1 MIKVRE
7 ETPHDRDAVRL
18 VNRLAFGGADEADLV
33 DRLHRE
39 DLVVASLVAIDG
51 PDVVGHVLFSEL
63 PVEGAK
69 SVIRAA
75 ALAPMAVLPK
85 HQGRGIGSALVVR
98 GLDVCRRR
106 GVEAVIV
113 LGHETY
119 YPRFG
124 FSAAR
129 AQALS
134 APFSGPAFMALELV
148 PGVLGGGG
156 VVRYPPAFGLGEG
169 SGEGT

>member
-7 ETPHDRDAVRL
+7 ETPDDRDAVRL

-33 DRLHRE
+33 DRLYR
-39 DLVVASLVAIDG
+39 DNLVIASLVAVDG
-51 PDVVGHVLFSEL
+51 SDVVGHVLFSDL
-63 PVEGAK
+63 PVEG
-69 SVIRAA
+69 VIRAA

-85 HQGRGIGSALVVR
+85 HQGRGIGAALIVR
-98 GLDVCRRR
+98 GLEVCRGR

-129 AQALS
+129 ARKLR

-148 PGVLGGGG
+148 PGVLGAGG
-156 VVRYPPAFGLGEG
+156 VVRYPPAFGLGER
-169 SGEGT
+169 SGEGA